1 MEKIKFCILDVYPK
15 DNFRI
20 CKDTA
25 GGYGTGNNFGN
36 SILSKI
42 LNVFMHSNSSA
53 DYGVGYLMS
62 ILRNNKT
69 EIDYT
74 HYVHSDKI
82 TDAHFIILNSSIVAH
97 ETELKALEYLNKIKK
112 NLCYRYIFIN

>member
-1 MEKIKFCILDVYPK
+1 MLESQEVKELKMNKIKFCILDVYPN

-42 LNVFMHSNSSA
+42 LNVFTLA
-53 DYGVGYLMS
+53 LM
-62 ILRNNKT
+62 
-69 EIDYT
+69 Y
-74 HYVHSDKI
+74 
-82 TDAHFIILNSSIVAH
+82 
-97 ETELKALEYLNKIKK
+97 IK
-112 NLCYRYIFIN
+112 NIFS

>member
-1 MEKIKFCILDVYPK
+1 MNKIKFCILDVYPN

-42 LNVFMHSNSSA
+42 LNVFTLA
-53 DYGVGYLMS
+53 LM
-62 ILRNNKT
+62 
-69 EIDYT
+69 Y
-74 HYVHSDKI
+74 
-82 TDAHFIILNSSIVAH
+82 
-97 ETELKALEYLNKIKK
+97 IK
-112 NLCYRYIFIN
+112 NIFS